1 VRGDAATALDHGVF
15 NGTKLPVDAQQ
26 VTIGN
31 KWSPLIEY
39 LRQLP
44 DNSALRIEYPCLLAP
59 ATSARTRL

>member
-1 VRGDAATALDHGVF
+1 VLA

-39 LRQLP
+39 LR
-44 DNSALRIEYPCLLAP
+44 STA
-59 ATSARTRL
+59 